1 MKKLQKIGL
10 LLLVSLFSL
19 QLMALDKAN
28 IQVSAE
34 GSIEVMPDYLQLII
48 EIEKTGE
55 QKANLKQQVDR
66 ISQQVIDAASAVEI
80 KKEHIEAA
88 KISIYPQYHWQDNK
102 RILVGETVQR
112 TIQIKLYDLNQYSAL
127 ANALAEVDITRMHQ
141 PIYGFDDSQA
151 IRNQALVKA
160 LNHAQ
165 EKAELIAN
173 TLDRKL
179 GKAYQVTEHG
189 SSYMPVMRTQM
200 KALAADSSVT
210 EPVAALEVKPQT
222 VSTTVNV
229 IFLLK

>member
-1 MKKLQKIGL
+1 MKKLQKIGFL
-10 LLLVSLFSL
+10 LLASLFSL
-19 QLMALDKAN
+19 QLMALNKAN
-28 IQVSAE
+28 IQVNAE
-34 GSIEVMPDYLQLII
+34 GSIEVMPDYLQLTVD
-48 EIEKTGE
+48 IEKTGE
-55 QKANLKQQVDR
+55 HKADLKQQVDR
-66 ISQQVIDAASAVEI
+66 ISQQVIDAANDIEI

-102 RILVGETVQR
+102 RTLVGETVQR

-127 ANALAEVDITRMHQ
+127 ANALADIDITRMHQ

-160 LNHAQ
+160 LEHAQ
-165 EKAELIAN
+165 AKAELIAN

-179 GKAYQVTEHG
+179 GKAYQITEHG

-200 KALAADSSVT
+200 KALAADSAAES
-210 EPVAALEVKPQT
+210 VAALEVKPQT

-229 IFLLK
+229 VFLLK

>member
-1 MKKLQKIGL
+1 MKILQKIGL
-10 LLLVSLFSL
+10 LLLASVFSL

-28 IQVSAE
+28 IQVNAE
-34 GSIEVMPDYLQLII
+34 GSVEVMPDYLQLTV
-48 EIEKTGE
+48 EIEKTGKH
-55 QKANLKQQVDR
+55 KADLKQQVDK
-66 ISQQVIDAASAVEI
+66 ISQQVIDAASAVDI

-102 RILVGETVQR
+102 RTLVGETVQR

-127 ANALAEVDITRMHQ
+127 ANAIAGIDITRMHQ
-141 PIYGFDDSQA
+141 PEYGFDDGQA

-165 EKAELIAN
+165 AKAELIAK

-189 SSYMPVMRTQM
+189 GSYMPVMRTQL
-200 KALAADSSVT
+200 KAQADST
-210 EPVAALEVKPQT
+210 AAQMAAPLEVKPQT
-222 VSTTVNV
+222 VNTTVNV
-229 IFLLK
+229 VFLLK

>member
-1 MKKLQKIGL
+1 MKKLQKIGFL
-10 LLLVSLFSL
+10 LLASLFSL
-19 QLMALDKAN
+19 QLMALNKAN
-28 IQVSAE
+28 IQVNAE
-34 GSIEVMPDYLQLII
+34 GSIEVMPDYLQLTVD
-48 EIEKTGE
+48 IEKTGE
-55 QKANLKQQVDR
+55 HKADLKQQVDR
-66 ISQQVIDAASAVEI
+66 ISQQVIDAANDIEI

-102 RILVGETVQR
+102 RTLVGETVQR

-127 ANALAEVDITRMHQ
+127 ANALADIDITRMHQ

-160 LNHAQ
+160 LKHAQ
-165 EKAELIAN
+165 AKAELIAN

-179 GKAYQVTEHG
+179 GKAYQITEHG

-200 KALAADSSVT
+200 KALAADSAAES
-210 EPVAALEVKPQT
+210 VAALEVKPQT

-229 IFLLK
+229 VFLLK